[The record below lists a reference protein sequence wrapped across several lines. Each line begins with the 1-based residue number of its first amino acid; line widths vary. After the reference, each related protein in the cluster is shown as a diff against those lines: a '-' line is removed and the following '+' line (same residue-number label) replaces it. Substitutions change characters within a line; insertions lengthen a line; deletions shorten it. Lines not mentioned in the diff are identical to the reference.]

1 MPTTTMTQLAEAAA
15 EFSREVWEIRETND
29 DLPEDLSA
37 VVELL
42 CQLSD
47 DADDIINL
55 EIA

>member
-1 MPTTTMTQLAEAAA
+1 MPTPTMTQLAEAAA

>member
-1 MPTTTMTQLAEAAA
+1 MPTTTMAQLAEAAA
-15 EFSREVWEIRETND
+15 EFSRDVWEVRETHD

-47 DADDIINL
+47 DADDIVNL
-55 EIA
+55 AS